1 MNDEII
7 SQVQQSWAKVQPI
20 ASQAAELFYKNLFEL
35 DPSLKSLFKGDMKAQ
50 GEKLMQMIGTAV
62 AKLTELDTLVPALQ
76 GLGKRHAGYGVVT
89 AHYDTVGAA
98 FLNTLSQGLGED
110 FTPAVKAAWTT
121 VYGVMSKVMI
131 EAAASSPTGAGAKL
145 STAPEPSGSGEF
157 LTFTLGQEAYGV
169 DILKVQEIR
178 GYDNVTKIA
187 NAPEHVKGVINL
199 RGIIVPII
207 DLRLKFKL
215 AQVTYDQFTV
225 VIILNLGS
233 RVVGVV
239 VDGVSDVTQLG
250 ADQVKPPPNL
260 GEGVETNY
268 IRGLGSIDGRMIILA
283 DIEKLLD
290 VDELNLQQA
299 A

>member
-1 MNDEII
+1 MNNEII

-20 ASQAAELFYKNLFEL
+20 APQAAELFYRNLFALE
-35 DPSLKSLFKGDMKAQ
+35 PSLKSLFKGDMKAQ

-62 AKLTELDTLVPALQ
+62 ARLAELDALVPVLQ
-76 GLGKRHAGYGVVT
+76 GLGKRHASYGVV
-89 AHYDTVGAA
+89 ASHYDTVGAA
-98 FLNTLSQGLGED
+98 FLTTLAQGLGDE
-110 FTPAVKAAWTT
+110 FTPEVKAAWTT

-131 EAAASSPTGAGAKL
+131 EAAASSPAAGKP
-145 STAPEPSGSGEF
+145 APAELAISSGEF
-157 LTFTLGQEAYGV
+157 LTFTLASEAYGV

-178 GYDNVTKIA
+178 GYDSVTKIA

-199 RGIIVPII
+199 RGTIVPII

-215 AQVTYDQFTV
+215 EQVTYDQFTV
-225 VIILNLGS
+225 VIILNLGA
-233 RVVGVV
+233 RVVGIV

-250 ADQVKPPPNL
+250 ADQIKPPPQL
-260 GEGVETNY
+260 GVGVETSY